1 MKDRS
6 WWWMRMMANLGHF
19 HKFWNLAFVLPFKFR
34 KKWLLLFL
42 TVWSIATQFR
52 LKFSDSITKINFP
65 HRFVDTD
72 FLARSIQATAPQY
85 KNIIELTFCRRF
97 GQTFTP
103 QHFLRPFLGI
113 DLGSER
119 GRKSTMVA
127 FEANCTIM
135 QFLWKIL
142 TTTTMEGTVRSF
154 IFCTSLW

>member
-1 MKDRS
+1 
-6 WWWMRMMANLGHF
+6 MANLGHF
-19 HKFWNLAFVLPFKFR
+19 HKFWNFAFVLPFKFR

-72 FLARSIQATAPQY
+72 FLAGNIQATAPHSPKIMLSSLFVGCLAKHLPLY
-85 KNIIELTFCRRF
+85 
-97 GQTFTP
+97 
-103 QHFLRPFLGI
+103 FLPFLGI

-119 GRKSTMVA
+119 DRKSTMVA

-142 TTTTMEGTVRSF
+142 TTTMEGTVRSSILYPLHF
-154 IFCTSLW
+154 SLVITASL